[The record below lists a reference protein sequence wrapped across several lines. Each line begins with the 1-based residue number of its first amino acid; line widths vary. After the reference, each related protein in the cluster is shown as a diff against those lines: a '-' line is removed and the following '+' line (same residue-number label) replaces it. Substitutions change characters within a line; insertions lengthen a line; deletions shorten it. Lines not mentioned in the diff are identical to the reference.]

1 MTFTPAI
8 IAPAP
13 LSLSRLKSIK
23 NTVIGN
29 PAAKVELARDEVF
42 VGTLVQCLNEPS
54 SCDEV
59 RIEAAH
65 VISSIAYGV
74 QTVLGTLLRCD
85 APRAF
90 LYALA
95 RLHAA
100 AGPPPPALLAA
111 LARGLRSIGVA
122 IADAVG
128 PDQWGLGPRPE
139 RPPQSPDADAEAAL
153 DYLFQTD
160 SLDLYLPLLLTSS
173 HPQAH
178 TAPAA
183 CIAHLL
189 AATLRTPAH
198 RRAVADWLPPADRAL
213 PATPPTPTAAPK
225 RGWETTTPSKRGWE
239 KPQPGTAQPP
249 HQGWVVRALVALLGG
264 RDAKLQESAL
274 SALAAL
280 ARDNPPVAAG
290 LLVPIM
296 LPAGGARGAPAPPP
310 LHTILALAKGAGPP
324 TSSAY
329 APTSSRASSS
339 TPTARGAERDAV
351 GVQIAGCLCATNIIR
366 AAMLPATTTLHPL
379 SAPSTSSSAS
389 ALATT
394 STSTATLSTSA
405 SAAPHPAA
413 ISINTN
419 LHANGGGGGPAS
431 AGPHG
436 HASAYTTGNM
446 ADADT
451 PARTVMNVL
460 NRIIGA
466 PVSSFSP
473 SSATGGVGLGGG
485 TAGGGRESAASVRAR
500 GRACFVLYYLVADN
514 AALAFSAYERGCLAK
529 LAGVVHAITPA
540 PVKASSSSSSSSN
553 NNTLYGMGGNTGSS
567 GRNGNGAGGAG
578 NIINGEGEAGWDE
591 DESESVAGLREAA
604 LTAIAALSLFDNT
617 IRRAVTDTHCLLP
630 AIQMSLSHRHVG
642 IRYAAC
648 QCVRALSRAVAVLRT
663 NIVDSGL
670 GMSVFTI
677 LKKAD
682 EDRRVTGA
690 ALAAV
695 CNIVNEFS
703 PLRPI
708 YLDMGLMPRL
718 VQLLGCGDAGLRL
731 SALWAVKNVLRKTSG
746 ETKRDVMNHLGWARM
761 AELLE
766 DKDDG
771 VQEQA
776 FTVVRN
782 LAENEQGIDM
792 LFRELGAE
800 VLLRT
805 ITAALAAPDDDVVL
819 QATYVLANLS
829 NGIPQQALLLAHAP
843 LLAALRTALAE
854 RAPAIRRPA
863 VSAICE
869 LARGDSR
876 GRRALVDAGVVSTLR
891 ALCYSA
897 SHALPS
903 SAMPSS
909 PGGPGGRG
917 GGAGRGRG
925 ALGLGMD
932 DDRDVV
938 DQARMA
944 LDWLEHG
951 EGYR

>member
-1 MTFTPAI
+1 
-8 IAPAP
+8 
-13 LSLSRLKSIK
+13 
-23 NTVIGN
+23 
-29 PAAKVELARDEVF
+29 
-42 VGTLVQCLNEPS
+42 
-54 SCDEV
+54 
-59 RIEAAH
+59 
-65 VISSIAYGV
+65 
-74 QTVLGTLLRCD
+74 
-85 APRAF
+85 
-90 LYALA
+90 
-95 RLHAA
+95 
-100 AGPPPPALLAA
+100 
-111 LARGLRSIGVA
+111 
-122 IADAVG
+122 
-128 PDQWGLGPRPE
+128 
-139 RPPQSPDADAEAAL
+139 
-153 DYLFQTD
+153 
-160 SLDLYLPLLLTSS
+160 
-173 HPQAH
+173 
-178 TAPAA
+178 
-183 CIAHLL
+183 
-189 AATLRTPAH
+189 
-198 RRAVADWLPPADRAL
+198 
-213 PATPPTPTAAPK
+213 
-225 RGWETTTPSKRGWE
+225 
-239 KPQPGTAQPP
+239 
-249 HQGWVVRALVALLGG
+249 
-264 RDAKLQESAL
+264 
-274 SALAAL
+274 
-280 ARDNPPVAAG
+280 
-290 LLVPIM
+290 
-296 LPAGGARGAPAPPP
+296 
-310 LHTILALAKGAGPP
+310 
-324 TSSAY
+324 
-329 APTSSRASSS
+329 
-339 TPTARGAERDAV
+339 
-351 GVQIAGCLCATNIIR
+351 
-366 AAMLPATTTLHPL
+366 MLPATTTRHPL

-394 STSTATLSTSA
+394 STSTATVSTSA

-431 AGPHG
+431 ASPHG

-460 NRIIGA
+460 SRIIGA
-466 PVSSFSP
+466 PVFLLLFFII
-473 SSATGGVGLGGG
+473 GIGLGGG

-529 LAGVVHAITPA
+529 LAGVAHAITPA

-553 NNTLYGMGGNTGSS
+553 NNTLYGMGGSTGNS

-578 NIINGEGEAGWDE
+578 NNTGEGEARGE

-642 IRYAAC
+642 IRYALC

-677 LKKAD
+677 LKKVD

-718 VQLLGCGDAGLRL
+718 VQLLGCGDPELHL

-771 VQEQA
+771 VREQA

-782 LAENEQGIDM
+782 IAENEQGIDM

-805 ITAALAAPDDDVVL
+805 ITAALAAPDDDV
-819 QATYVLANLS
+819 
-829 NGIPQQALLLAHAP
+829 
-843 LLAALRTALAE
+843 
-854 RAPAIRRPA
+854 
-863 VSAICE
+863 
-869 LARGDSR
+869 
-876 GRRALVDAGVVSTLR
+876 
-891 ALCYSA
+891 
-897 SHALPS
+897 
-903 SAMPSS
+903 
-909 PGGPGGRG
+909 
-917 GGAGRGRG
+917 
-925 ALGLGMD
+925 
-932 DDRDVV
+932 
-938 DQARMA
+938 
-944 LDWLEHG
+944 
-951 EGYR
+951 

>member
-1 MTFTPAI
+1 
-8 IAPAP
+8 
-13 LSLSRLKSIK
+13 
-23 NTVIGN
+23 
-29 PAAKVELARDEVF
+29 
-42 VGTLVQCLNEPS
+42 
-54 SCDEV
+54 
-59 RIEAAH
+59 
-65 VISSIAYGV
+65 
-74 QTVLGTLLRCD
+74 
-85 APRAF
+85 
-90 LYALA
+90 
-95 RLHAA
+95 
-100 AGPPPPALLAA
+100 
-111 LARGLRSIGVA
+111 
-122 IADAVG
+122 
-128 PDQWGLGPRPE
+128 
-139 RPPQSPDADAEAAL
+139 
-153 DYLFQTD
+153 
-160 SLDLYLPLLLTSS
+160 
-173 HPQAH
+173 
-178 TAPAA
+178 
-183 CIAHLL
+183 
-189 AATLRTPAH
+189 
-198 RRAVADWLPPADRAL
+198 
-213 PATPPTPTAAPK
+213 
-225 RGWETTTPSKRGWE
+225 
-239 KPQPGTAQPP
+239 
-249 HQGWVVRALVALLGG
+249 
-264 RDAKLQESAL
+264 
-274 SALAAL
+274 
-280 ARDNPPVAAG
+280 
-290 LLVPIM
+290 
-296 LPAGGARGAPAPPP
+296 
-310 LHTILALAKGAGPP
+310 
-324 TSSAY
+324 
-329 APTSSRASSS
+329 
-339 TPTARGAERDAV
+339 
-351 GVQIAGCLCATNIIR
+351 
-366 AAMLPATTTLHPL
+366 MLPATTTRHPL

-394 STSTATLSTSA
+394 STSTATVSTSA

-431 AGPHG
+431 ASPHG

-460 NRIIGA
+460 SRIIGA
-466 PVSSFSP
+466 PVSSSFSS
-473 SSATGGVGLGGG
+473 SSAFSSSSSAVPGAGAVGGIGLGGG

-529 LAGVVHAITPA
+529 LAGVAHAITPA

-553 NNTLYGMGGNTGSS
+553 NNTLYGMGGSTGNS

-578 NIINGEGEAGWDE
+578 NNTGEGEAGR
-591 DESESVAGLREAA
+591 GRERERCGAARSLFAA

-642 IRYAAC
+642 IRYALC

-677 LKKAD
+677 LKKVD

-718 VQLLGCGDAGLRL
+718 VQLLGCGDPELHL

-771 VQEQA
+771 VREQA

-782 LAENEQGIDM
+782 IAENEQGIDM

-805 ITAALAAPDDDVVL
+805 ITAALAAPDDD
-819 QATYVLANLS
+819 ATYVLANLS

-891 ALCYSA
+891 ALCYSV

-909 PGGPGGRG
+909 PGGPGRRG
-917 GGAGRGRG
+917 GGARGRE